1 MVQFYR
7 EVIQPEFA
15 ALRSEMASKADLQ
28 ALRNEMATKADLQT
42 LRNEMATKADLQ
54 ALRNE
59 MATKPD
65 LQALREEMLTNLQEM
80 RSEMVTWPVLMRYH
94 QEIVRPE
101 IDELRSKLAA
111 LATRDELLSHVD
123 GIYVRFG
130 RLESEYA
137 ALIAAVRR
145 LEQQMSQQNA
155 GLGAVRAELVEVRN
169 EISQLAQRVTN
180 LENVLN

>member
-1 MVQFYR
+1 MQFYR
-7 EVIQPEFA
+7 EVIQPEFV
-15 ALRSEMASKADLQ
+15 ALRS
-28 ALRNEMATKADLQT
+28 EMATKADLQV
-42 LRNEMATKADLQ
+42 LRDEMSTKADLQ
-54 ALRNE
+54 VLRDE
-59 MATKPD
+59 MSTKAD
-65 LQALREEMLTNLQEM
+65 VQVLRDEMLTNLHQI

-94 QEIVRPE
+94 REIVRPE
-101 IDELRSKLAA
+101 IDEVRSKLAA

-145 LEQQMSQQNA
+145 LEQQMAQQNA
-155 GLGAVRAELVEVRN
+155 DLGAVRSELVEVRN
-169 EISQLAQRVTN
+169 EISQLAQRVTS